1 MFIKS
6 CCRWRRRWFILRQGE
21 IPGQFHL
28 EYYTDR
34 NCRKLK
40 GMIDLDQCEQVDSGL
55 RLEHRKQKF
64 QNMFDVK
71 TPRRTYYLAADSEA
85 DMNDWVACI
94 CQVCNLQD
102 LSNKGTNSDT
112 NRQYYNVGSEAQQN
126 KPTDQRALILSQPSL
141 SNSANQ
147 NDQPTSSA
155 NKTDTLSKSNSMYSN
170 RETMLC
176 DAQLSKL
183 SATSSNQSN
192 DSVNYYNFAAI
203 ENEITRI
210 QAVERSQSV
219 RIPNEQPNGIISH
232 TRAQSLVEIKPSS
245 GTIRKIPENLK
256 LSENFILD
264 NSEPSPALSTSS
276 GPYIPISE
284 CFSGSPGMFDNP
296 LTPLNSLDPK
306 FYDTPRSHINIG
318 LNLINDQPYSPK
330 RNNCPPSQPR
340 PRSERSSPTDSES
353 VFTDDEDWTHQSP
366 QRPLDRSLRPSDSS
380 VENDSIVIT
389 YAQRFSKLPTD
400 EKTSENGHG
409 LEKRRKSVPSRPPK
423 RISGLQLEG
432 VEERNKEIHSSDT
445 ENASP
450 AIGPKDISCC
460 VEDSYDIPRSHQMP
474 YYNLNE
480 SNSNSPTS
488 VDRNSITSSTPNL
501 SSDVGTMKLPKR
513 SHFYSNAAPSKVD
526 GNFFRYDFVEQVRAF
541 LKSVETQRGVTR
553 ENWFQENAPVV
564 DRGLKPKALE
574 IKSKDC
580 KEQPDILQST
590 KRISTSSFHLE
601 SRPPPPCDRKLKPGT
616 PKYDTNSLRRKG
628 YPMTENALYSNQS
641 EALSKT
647 LPRNYNNSS
656 ASSTLTLTRPM
667 ASQQQP
673 PAAKPVGHLE
683 YFDLDHSNAPP
694 ICNINNS
701 KLNSTSSSNLSIPHR
716 TNPPFAKAPQPD
728 SSGIV
733 YKSVDFVKTQAIALT
748 RQDTEKNR
756 NEKKTS
762 NKD

>member
-1 MFIKS
+1 MNKNFEIFHQGYLIKS
-6 CCRWRRRWFILRQGE
+6 PPTKFWRARWRRRWFILRQGE

-112 NRQYYNVGSEAQQN
+112 NRQYYNVGSEAELN
-126 KPTDQRALILSQPSL
+126 KPTDQRTVISSQPNVSSH
-141 SNSANQ
+141 SNNRS
-147 NDQPTSSA
+147 DQSYDSS
-155 NKTDTLSKSNSMYSN
+155 SKSNSMYSN

-176 DAQLSKL
+176 DVPL
-183 SATSSNQSN
+183 SAGASHQNN

-219 RIPNEQPNGIISH
+219 RIPSTPSEQSNGFPSH
-232 TRAQSLVEIKPSS
+232 TRAHSLVEMKP
-245 GTIRKIPENLK
+245 TIGNARKIPENLK
-256 LSENFILD
+256 LSECHVLD

-284 CFSGSPGMFDNP
+284 CFSGSPGMFDMSNP
-296 LTPLNSLDPK
+296 ATPLNSLDPK

-318 LNLINDQPYSPK
+318 LNLTNDQPYSPK

-340 PRSERSSPTDSES
+340 PRSGRSSPTDSES
-353 VFTDDEDWTHQSP
+353 VFTDDEDWTTHQSP
-366 QRPLDRSLRPSDSS
+366 HGPLDRSLRPSDSS
-380 VENDSIVIT
+380 IENDSIVIT
-389 YAQRFSKLPTD
+389 YTHRFSRLPND
-400 EKTSENGHG
+400 EKTTDNDHVV
-409 LEKRRKSVPSRPPK
+409 EKRKKSVPSRPPK
-423 RISGLQLEG
+423 RISKLLLEG

-480 SNSNSPTS
+480 NNSISPTLL
-488 VDRNSITSSTPNL
+488 DRDQITSSTPNL
-501 SSDVGTMKLPKR
+501 TTEMATSKIPNR

-526 GNFFRYDFVEQVRAF
+526 SNVFCYDFVD
-541 LKSVETQRGVTR
+541 
-553 ENWFQENAPVV
+553 QENAPVV
-564 DRGLKPKALE
+564 NRGLKPKPVENKPAD
-574 IKSKDC
+574 S
-580 KEQPDILQST
+580 KEQPDQSA

-601 SRPPPPCDRKLKPGT
+601 LRPPPCDRKLKPST
-616 PKYDTNSLRRKG
+616 PKFDTHSLRRKG
-628 YPMTENALYSNQS
+628 GPMSLSTDTGIYSNHS
-641 EALSKT
+641 ESLSKT

-656 ASSTLTLTRPM
+656 ASSSLTLTKQMIPQP
-667 ASQQQP
+667 QQQSQ
-673 PAAKPVGHLE
+673 AKPVGHLE
-683 YFDLDHSNAPP
+683 YFDLDHSNPP
-694 ICNINNS
+694 SICTTNS
-701 KLNSTSSSNLSIPHR
+701 SKANSTSTSNLSLANR
-716 TNPPFAKAPQPD
+716 SNPTFAKAVQPD
-728 SSGIV
+728 PSGVV
-733 YKSVDFVKTQAIALT
+733 YKCVDFVKTEAIKRT